1 MGSNLG
7 NKKIMSENIR
17 FYMNKHNLNATNFSK
32 RLNFKYTT
40 VLDWLNAKTYPRID
54 KIEKIANYFNIE
66 KSDLVEEKKPINI
79 EPPKP
84 KMIKIPVLGEVAAG
98 IPIDAIENIID
109 YEEITENLA
118 HTGEF
123 FGLKIKG
130 DSMYPMICDKDIVIV
145 RKQPNV
151 ENGEVAIVL
160 VNGNE
165 ATCKKI
171 KKDTQGIT
179 LVPKNPEY
187 KEKTYTNKEIQTL
200 PVTIIGKVIEL
211 RRREF

>member
-1 MGSNLG
+1 MDNNIEETFRINLKKYLQQK
-7 NKKIMSENIR
+7 NKKQ
-17 FYMNKHNLNATNFSK
+17 YDLAKYLNVTPATISYYIK
-32 RLNFKYTT
+32 G
-40 VLDWLNAKTYPRID
+40 TYVPRMDKVD
-54 KIEKIANYFNIE
+54 KIAEFFNIE
-66 KSDLVEEKKPINI
+66 RSDLIGHNEQVY

>member
-1 MGSNLG
+1 MNDIDNIEETFRINLKKYLQQK
-7 NKKIMSENIR
+7 NKKQSDLAK
-17 FYMNKHNLNATNFSK
+17 YLNVSNQTITN
-32 RLNFKYTT
+32 Y
-40 VLDWLNAKTYPRID
+40 AKGYNSPRMDKVD
-54 KIEKIANYFNIE
+54 KIAEFFNIE
-66 KSDLVEEKKPINI
+66 RSDLIGHNEQVY

-211 RRREF
+211 RRRF

>member
-1 MGSNLG
+1 MNDIDNIEETFRINLKKYLQQK
-7 NKKIMSENIR
+7 NKKQSDLAK
-17 FYMNKHNLNATNFSK
+17 YLNVSNQTITN
-32 RLNFKYTT
+32 Y
-40 VLDWLNAKTYPRID
+40 AKGYNSPRMDKVD
-54 KIEKIANYFNIE
+54 KIAEFFNIE
-66 KSDLVEEKKPINI
+66 RSDLIGHNEQVY
-79 EPPKP
+79 EPPKT
-84 KMIKIPVLGEVAAG
+84 KTVKIPVLGEVAAG

-211 RRREF
+211 RRRF

>member
-1 MGSNLG
+1 MDNNIEETFRINLKKYLQQK
-7 NKKIMSENIR
+7 NKKQSDLAK
-17 FYMNKHNLNATNFSK
+17 YLNVTPATISYYIK
-32 RLNFKYTT
+32 G
-40 VLDWLNAKTYPRID
+40 TYVPRMDKVD
-54 KIEKIANYFNIE
+54 KIAEFFNIE
-66 KSDLVEEKKPINI
+66 RSDLIGHNEQVY

>member
-1 MGSNLG
+1 MNDIDNIEETFRINLKKYLQQK
-7 NKKIMSENIR
+7 NKKQSDLAK
-17 FYMNKHNLNATNFSK
+17 YLNVSNQTITN
-32 RLNFKYTT
+32 Y
-40 VLDWLNAKTYPRID
+40 AKGYNSPRMDKVD
-54 KIEKIANYFNIE
+54 KIAEFFNIE
-66 KSDLVEEKKPINI
+66 RSDLIGHNEQVY

-171 KKDTQGIT
+171 KKDTQGVT

-211 RRREF
+211 RRRF

>member
-1 MGSNLG
+1 MDNNIEETFRINLKKYLQQK
-7 NKKIMSENIR
+7 NKKQ
-17 FYMNKHNLNATNFSK
+17 YDLAKYLNVTPATISYYIK
-32 RLNFKYTT
+32 G
-40 VLDWLNAKTYPRID
+40 TYVPRMDKVD
-54 KIEKIANYFNIE
+54 KIAEFFNIE
-66 KSDLVEEKKPINI
+66 RSDLIGHNEQVY

-98 IPIDAIENIID
+98 IPINAIENIID

-187 KEKTYTNKEIQTL
+187 KEKTYSNKEIQTL
-200 PVTIIGKVIEL
+200 PVSIIGKVIEL

>member
-1 MGSNLG
+1 MNDIDNIEETFRINLKKYLQQK
-7 NKKIMSENIR
+7 NKKQSDLAK
-17 FYMNKHNLNATNFSK
+17 YLNVSNQTITN
-32 RLNFKYTT
+32 Y
-40 VLDWLNAKTYPRID
+40 AKGYNSPRMDKVD
-54 KIEKIANYFNIE
+54 KIAEFFNIE
-66 KSDLVEEKKPINI
+66 RSDLIGHNEQVY

-98 IPIDAIENIID
+98 MPIDAIENIID

-145 RKQPNV
+145 KKQPNV

-211 RRREF
+211 RRRF

>member
-1 MGSNLG
+1 MNDIDNIEETFRINLKKYLQQK
-7 NKKIMSENIR
+7 NKKQSDLAK
-17 FYMNKHNLNATNFSK
+17 YLNVSNQTITN
-32 RLNFKYTT
+32 Y
-40 VLDWLNAKTYPRID
+40 AKGYNSPRMDKVD
-54 KIEKIANYFNIE
+54 KIAEFFNIE
-66 KSDLVEEKKPINI
+66 RSDLIGHNEQVY
-79 EPPKP
+79 EPPKA
-84 KMIKIPVLGEVAAG
+84 KTVKIPVLGEVAAG

>member
-1 MGSNLG
+1 MDNNIEETFRINLKKYLQQK
-7 NKKIMSENIR
+7 NKKQ
-17 FYMNKHNLNATNFSK
+17 YDLAKYLNVTPATISYYIK
-32 RLNFKYTT
+32 G
-40 VLDWLNAKTYPRID
+40 TYVPRMDKVD
-54 KIEKIANYFNIE
+54 KIAEFFNIE
-66 KSDLVEEKKPINI
+66 RSDLIGHNEQVY

-211 RRREF
+211 RRRF